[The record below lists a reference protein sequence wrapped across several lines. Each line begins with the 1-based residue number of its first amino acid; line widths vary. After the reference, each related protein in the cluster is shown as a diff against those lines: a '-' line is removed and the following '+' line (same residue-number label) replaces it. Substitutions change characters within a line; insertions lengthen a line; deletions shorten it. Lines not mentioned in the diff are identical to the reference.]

1 MNIVDLLILLAAAA
15 AAFRGYRRGLLGQVF
30 ELGGGFLG
38 LLAGLALSR
47 PVAAVFT
54 SRPGIEGAI
63 ISLATVF
70 AALAIGQMLGFLV
83 GYKFRHA
90 ARHMQLV
97 ELDATLGLA
106 FSVLVTLI
114 LFWLIGSMLVHGP
127 SRQVA
132 RALRQSTVL
141 TALSAALPTP
151 PDVVSAVQQ
160 YLDRSGFPQV
170 FAGLPAEIGPP
181 VKLPSNAQALRAVR
195 AADQSTVRVTAPACG
210 GTLLGTGWVA
220 ASDTVVTNAHV
231 VAGASSVMVHDAAG
245 HHAGR
250 VVLFDDETD
259 IAVIR
264 TDGLGGPPL
273 SLTTRDLPRGTK
285 GATLGYPGSS
295 GGRLVWRRA
304 AVRAHFEATGR
315 DIYGTSRVQRD
326 VYEIHS
332 PVRQGESGGPF
343 VLPNGTVGGMVFAA
357 SSTDGETGY
366 ALSGREVLDEV
377 RAGAART
384 SPVSTGAC
392 TH

>member
-1 MNIVDLLILLAAAA
+1 MNIVDLLVLLAAAA
-15 AAFRGYRRGLLGQVF
+15 AAVRGYRRGLLGQVF

-47 PVAAVFT
+47 HVVAVFT

-70 AALAIGQMLGFLV
+70 AALAIGQMIGFLL

-90 ARHMQLV
+90 ARTAQLV

-106 FSVLVTLI
+106 FSVLITLI
-114 LFWLIGSMLVHGP
+114 LFWLIGSMLAHGP
-127 SRQVA
+127 SREVA
-132 RALRQSTVL
+132 RALRRSTVL
-141 TALSAALPTP
+141 TALNAALPTP
-151 PDVVSAVQQ
+151 PDVIAAVQQ
-160 YLDRSGFPQV
+160 YLDTSGFPQV
-170 FAGLPAEIGPP
+170 FAGLPAKIGPP
-181 VKLPSNAQALRAVR
+181 VKLPTNAQAQRAVR

-220 ASDTVVTNAHV
+220 APGTIVTNAHV
-231 VAGASSVMVHDAAG
+231 VAGGTDVMIHDAAG
-245 HHAGR
+245 HHDGT
-250 VVLFDDETD
+250 VVLFDDQTD
-259 IAVIR
+259 VAVIR
-264 TDGLGGPPL
+264 ADGLAGRPL
-273 SLTTRDLPRGTK
+273 ALTTRGLDRGTK
-285 GATLGYPGSS
+285 GATLGYPGSA

-326 VYEIHS
+326 VYELHS

-343 VLPNGTVGGMVFAA
+343 VLPNGTVGGVVFAA

-366 ALSGREVLDEV
+366 ALSGREVADEV
-377 RAGAART
+377 RAGAGRT
-384 SPVSTGAC
+384 SEVSTGAC
-392 TH
+392 TR